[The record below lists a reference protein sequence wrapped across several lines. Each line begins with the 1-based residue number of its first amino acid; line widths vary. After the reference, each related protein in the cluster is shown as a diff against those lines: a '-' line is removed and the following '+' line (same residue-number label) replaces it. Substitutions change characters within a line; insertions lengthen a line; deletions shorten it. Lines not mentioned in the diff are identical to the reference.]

1 MTDPETRFSFPKDLH
16 LQMFVFTS
24 EVVSIECK
32 YSILGL
38 LNSPTNSPLWASA
51 VLWVNEFS
59 DQGEFGTYYWETR
72 SVCKPC

>member
-1 MTDPETRFSFPKDLH
+1 MTDPETIFSFPKDLH

-38 LNSPTNSPLWASA
+38 LNSLTNSPL
-51 VLWVNEFS
+51 
-59 DQGEFGTYYWETR
+59 
-72 SVCKPC
+72 